1 MSSVGPFTLSKEERI
16 CSRTLIEKLFN
27 GGDSKSLSS
36 FPLRV
41 VYLIVQHTNEDVSLQ
56 VPVKM
61 MVSVS
66 KRHFRHAVKRNR
78 VKRQIREAYRQNKYI
93 VASKMKETSNQQL
106 LLAFIW
112 LSDEL
117 YDTHDVERHMQHVLK
132 RIADKL

>member
-41 VYLIVQHTNEDVSLQ
+41 VYLIVQHTDEDVLWQ

-117 YDTHDVERHMQHVLK
+117 YDTHNVERHMRHVLK